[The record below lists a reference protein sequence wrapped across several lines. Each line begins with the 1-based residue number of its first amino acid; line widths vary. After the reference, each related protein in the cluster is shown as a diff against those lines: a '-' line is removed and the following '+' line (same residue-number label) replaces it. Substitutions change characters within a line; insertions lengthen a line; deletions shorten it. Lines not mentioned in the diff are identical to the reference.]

1 LFGEGLDAIIFITIG
16 FMGTMPA
23 EALLVMIAVQALFK
37 TVYEIIVY
45 PVTRYVIGS
54 VKSLPEN

>member
-1 LFGEGLDAIIFITIG
+1 
-16 FMGTMPA
+16 MGTMPA